1 MKTWNML
8 AVVLLALV
16 ALPVSAQNQ
25 LPLNNLGTATLGTG
39 PANISNGPVDN
50 PFTLN
55 HQVRAPKPNKPN
67 TSMVSSAAKGGSA
80 ATLPTPHPQRVVNA
94 AHHVLGFQGLTEYQ
108 QVTAGTGVYANTQFI
123 LEPPDQG
130 LCVGNGFVME
140 AVNNALEVFDTRGDV
155 VGGPTALSQFFQL
168 LPEFSQTGVYGQFIS
183 DPRCYYDA
191 ATRRWFVTELEID
204 TDPKSGAFA
213 NHSSTLIAVS
223 KTSNPVGDYY
233 LYSFDTTD
241 PLHPQCPCFG
251 DQPLSG
257 ADANGFY
264 VTTNEFP
271 ISGPGFN
278 GAQIYALS
286 KSMLETGPTGTVV
299 RVVQID
305 AGAIPTPPTDGGAL
319 WYSVQPASTH
329 GRESSDQGSED
340 GSGTEY
346 FLSALQFGPAPFD
359 NRIAVWA
366 LTNTASLNS
375 KSPHVNL
382 LHAVI
387 GVESYGIVDVN
398 SFGAS
403 QKSGPTPLRDSLA
416 EGDTL
421 NRLNANDDRMN
432 QVAFVNGN
440 LWSGVNT
447 NVSVGGQTRQGIAWF
462 EVQPS
467 VRDGHVQGQ
476 VRNQGYVSV
485 AGEDVLFP
493 SIDVNQNGQAVMS
506 FTLSGPNYY
515 PSAAY
520 SYINQS
526 AGDVT
531 VIGRGVGPDDGFTGY
546 KAFFG
551 NGIARWGDYSA
562 AVADEWGNIWVAAE
576 YIGQSCTDKQ
586 YAADNTCRG
595 TRDQFANWGTFIGRV
610 PTGD

>member
-25 LPLNNLGTATLGTG
+25 LPLNNLGTATLGIG
-39 PANISNGPVDN
+39 PANTSNGPDDN
-50 PFTLN
+50 LFTLN
-55 HQVRAPKPNKPN
+55 HHARDPKPNQPN
-67 TSMVSSAAKGGSA
+67 NLLLAQSKSGSP
-80 ATLPTPHPQRVVNA
+80 ATLPTPQPQRVVNA
-94 AHHVLGFQGLTEYQ
+94 GHNVLGFQGLTEYQ
-108 QVTAGTGVYANTQFI
+108 QATAGTGVYANTQFS

-168 LPEFSQTGVYGQFIS
+168 LPEFGQTGVFGQFIS

-204 TDPKSGAFA
+204 TDPTSGAFA

-223 KTSNPVGDYY
+223 KTSNPVGHYY

-241 PLHPQCPCFG
+241 PLHPLCPCYG
-251 DQPLSG
+251 DQPLIG

-264 VTTNEFP
+264 VSTNEYP

-286 KSMLETGPTGTVV
+286 KAMLETGPTGTVV
-299 RVVQID
+299 RVVHID
-305 AGAIPTPPTDGGAL
+305 AGAIPTPPTDGGNL
-319 WYSVQPASTH
+319 WYSVHPASTH
-329 GRESSDQGSED
+329 GWEWSDHGSED

-346 FLSALQFGPAPFD
+346 FLSSLQFVTPFD

-382 LHAVI
+382 LHTVI
-387 GVESYGIVDVN
+387 GVESYGIVD

-403 QKSGPTPLRDSLA
+403 QKPGPTPLRDLLA

-421 NRLNANDDRMN
+421 NLLNANDDRMN
-432 QVAFVNGN
+432 QVAYVNGN

-467 VRDGHVQGQ
+467 VRDGHVNGQ

-520 SYINQS
+520 SYIDQS
-526 AGDVT
+526 AGDVN

-546 KAFFG
+546 KAFLG

-562 AVADEWGNIWVAAE
+562 AAADEWGNIWVAAE
-576 YIGQSCTDKQ
+576 YIGQRCTDKQ
-586 YAADNTCRG
+586 YTADNTCGG
-595 TRDQFANWGTFIGRV
+595 TRDHYANWGTFIGQV
-610 PTGD
+610 PPRD